1 MDNIVS
7 QQIPHDSEAE
17 KAVLG
22 AIFIDPEA
30 IADASAVV
38 QPEDFY
44 ERVNRLIFQAM
55 LDLSDRGDAIDP
67 LTLQDELTK
76 KNQLDDIGGIAY
88 ISQLALSTPTAEHIT
103 YYAQIVH
110 RKSLLRR
117 LISASQKIISNA
129 MDGSDDVTDILDDAE
144 SEIMNVSSE
153 NNTGGFRVIKDII
166 NSTVEDIN
174 NIPDDG
180 NMVTGLPTGF
190 SELDKMTTGFH
201 DDELIIVAARPG
213 VGKTSFALNVAQF
226 VGLHTDKTVAMFS
239 LEMSGEQLVQ
249 RMLASEGLID
259 SQHLRTGQLDE
270 EEWKKLIVASGSLA
284 NTSIYIDDTPGIKMS
299 EIRAKSRRLAKE
311 KGNLG
316 LIVIDYLQLIE
327 GPKSESRQQE
337 VSAISR
343 QLKKLAKE
351 LHVPV
356 IALSQL
362 SRSVEQRQD
371 KRPVLSDIR
380 ESGSIEQDA
389 DIVSFLYREDYYR
402 DKEDDGE
409 SDADKEVGAEDDNGE
424 VEVIIEKNR
433 SGSRGTVKLMFS
445 KPYNRF
451 SNLDYA
457 HDDPDGN

>member
-1 MDNIVS
+1 MDNVVS
-7 QQIPHDSEAE
+7 PQIPHDSEAE

-30 IADASAVV
+30 IADAEAIVTV
-38 QPEDFY
+38 DDFY
-44 ERVNRLIFQAM
+44 ERANRILFAAM
-55 LDLSDRGDAIDP
+55 KDLADRDEAIDP
-67 LTLQDELTK
+67 LTIRDELAK
-76 KNQLDDIGGIAY
+76 RKQLEDIGGIAY
-88 ISQLALSTPTAEHIT
+88 ISDVAVATPTSAHVT

-110 RKSLLRR
+110 RKSQLRR
-117 LISASQKIISNA
+117 LIAASQKIIQNA
-129 MDGSDDVTDILDDAE
+129 MEGSDDVANILDDAE
-144 SEIMNVSSE
+144 KQIMDVSSDT
-153 NNTGGFRVIKDII
+153 NSAGFRNIKEVVQKALDEI
-166 NSTVEDIN
+166 NAATAADT
-174 NIPDDG
+174 D
-180 NMVTGLPTGF
+180 VTGLSTGF
-190 SELDKMTTGFH
+190 VNLDKMTTGLH
-201 DDELIIVAARPG
+201 EDELIILAARPG
-213 VGKTSFALNVAQF
+213 VGKTSFAMNVAQYT
-226 VGLHTDKTVAMFS
+226 GLHDHKTVAVFS

-259 SQHLRTGQLDE
+259 SMHLRTGQLNN
-270 EEWKKLIVASGSLA
+270 EEWNKLVVAAGALA
-284 NTSIYIDDTPGIKMS
+284 TASIFIDDTPGIKMS
-299 EIRAKSRRLAKE
+299 EIRAKARKLAKE
-311 KGNLG
+311 DGNLG

-389 DIVSFLYREDYYR
+389 DIVAFLYRDDYYR
-402 DKEDDGE
+402 DEDGGE
-409 SDADKEVGAEDDNGE
+409 DNNQQGDDDNGE

-457 HDDPDGN
+457 HDE